1 MKKVLKNR
9 FVEKLVVEGPCR
21 LNLVPVME
29 NLRVV
34 EVKLDSLPD
43 SCSHWM
49 SKQGDRNLHRNGLC
63 CVNLGA
69 TFEKCPNLETFM
81 GLDVGSIPKV
91 TFNKWSLVL
100 KKMFYQDYINQGG
113 NKDFKT
119 WVKTRWFT
127 RKQVVFPGE
136 G

>member
-1 MKKVLKNR
+1 
-9 FVEKLVVEGPCR
+9 
-21 LNLVPVME
+21 
-29 NLRVV
+29 
-34 EVKLDSLPD
+34 
-43 SCSHWM
+43 
-49 SKQGDRNLHRNGLC
+49 
-63 CVNLGA
+63 
-69 TFEKCPNLETFM
+69 M
-81 GLDVGSIPKV
+81 GMAVGSIPKI